1 MEKPAKESFKARVYA
16 GLLQLVMGAL
26 SLTYRIESFEG
37 KERWLSLQKGET
49 PVILAAWH
57 NRIFY
62 LAMLIK
68 SQLLGHG
75 FKMAIMSSLSGDGE
89 IGAALGRRAGLRVVR
104 GSPTRGG
111 TAGFRRFFRIMKSE
125 NCSVLILPDG
135 SKGPKYQAKMGVV
148 VLAQLSGNPVI
159 PISFSADRCWRA
171 GSWDRLI
178 IPKPFARIRVA
189 LGDEIR
195 VDRDASGD
203 ELESCRQAVE
213 SSLME
218 LNQRVAA
225 ASTGGGDAYAVPTV
239 H

>member
-1 MEKPAKESFKARVYA
+1 MAVETPAKESLRARVYA
-16 GLLQLVMGAL
+16 SLLQLVMGAL
-26 SLTYRIESFEG
+26 SLTYRIDSFEG
-37 KERWLSLQKGET
+37 EERWKRLQVET
-49 PVILAAWH
+49 SPVILAAWH

-68 SQLLGHG
+68 SQLLNRG

-89 IGAALGRRAGLRVVR
+89 IGAAMGRRAGLRVVR

-125 NCSVLILPDG
+125 GCSVLILPDG
-135 SKGPKYQAKMGVV
+135 SKGPKYQAKMGVI

-178 IPKPFARIRVA
+178 IPKPFARIRIA

-195 VDRDASGD
+195 VDREASAD
-203 ELESCRQAVE
+203 ELENCRQSVE
-213 SSLME
+213 TSLME
-218 LNQRVAA
+218 LNERVKPSGVEAEE
-225 ASTGGGDAYAVPTV
+225 
-239 H
+239 